1 MLKNP
6 ETYEI
11 ITPELVGENKVPLV
25 LGKHSG
31 RHAFKDRAI
40 ELGFE
45 LDDERLQK
53 AFVAFKEL
61 ADKKKE
67 ITEEDLLTLLTDET
81 LETADIPLYRLQSVQ
96 VQYGTENIPTA
107 TVRATKPSGEEV
119 TVASTGSGSVEAIFN
134 TLEKLVEESVKILD
148 YRVSSVG
155 SGRDALGE
163 AVINIAYKGG
173 TYRGRDAAQDVL
185 KASAE
190 AYLDAI
196 NREIIQAQLRAKEL
210 A

>member
-1 MLKNP
+1 M
-6 ETYEI
+6 
-11 ITPELVGENKVPLV
+11 
-25 LGKHSG
+25 
-31 RHAFKDRAI
+31 
-40 ELGFE
+40 
-45 LDDERLQK
+45 
-53 AFVAFKEL
+53 
-61 ADKKKE
+61 
-67 ITEEDLLTLLTDET
+67 TLLTDET
-81 LETADIPLYRLQSVQ
+81 LEVADIPKYALQSVQ

-134 TLEKLVEESVKILD
+134 TLEKLVEEPVKILD

-173 TYRGRDAAQDVL
+173 KYRGRDAAQDVL